1 MKQDMGVPEAMWC
14 DDWGAVVEYVVLVV
28 VLVVVVVV
36 LDAVADTTGTT
47 TLESVTAIVA
57 GTDMLLAINNTMDI
71 RISIAVVNRMHC
83 CEYGEHLGRR

>member
-1 MKQDMGVPEAMWC
+1 MEMKQDMGVAEAMWC

-28 VLVVVVVV
+28 VVVV
-36 LDAVADTTGTT
+36 LDAAADTTTTT

-57 GTDMLLAINNTMDI
+57 GTDMLLAINNKTDI
-71 RISIAVVNRMHC
+71 RISIIVINRMHC